1 MRPFATALLVA
12 QTLAISVGQVD
23 ETADDYVLTCLTDVA
38 GLPDPDFCT
47 PLEAVR
53 ADFEGKIETIRNNF
67 DTHVADD
74 AIHSSSTSDDLV
86 VVDSS
91 SSSSSSSHSHSSY
104 RFSFSYDSH
113 SFDLSSDYSFLSSD
127 YSYHFLHDSHSS
139 HSDHHYRPRRKSYAP
154 IRRPRKTVY
163 HEHAHKH
170 TPKQTYHA
178 PAPTPSYKQ
187 FDFKY
192 GFKPTSTS
200 YTSPT
205 PVATTHHATHDQYY
219 SEADLVGYITF
230 LESKV
235 KQINSS
241 VSHGYGY

>member
-1 MRPFATALLVA
+1 MRPFAIALLLG
-12 QTLAISVGQVD
+12 QTLAVSVGVQD
-23 ETADDYVLTCLTDVA
+23 ETLDDYVLDCLTDMA

-67 DTHVADD
+67 NTHVADD

-86 VVDSS
+86 VVDSD
-91 SSSSSSSHSHSSY
+91 SSSSSSSHSHSHSHSSY
-104 RFSFSYDSH
+104 RYSFSYDSH
-113 SFDLSSDYSFLSSD
+113 SFGLSSDYSFLSSD

-154 IRRPRKTVY
+154 IRRPKKTVY
-163 HEHAHKH
+163 HSHGHQH
-170 TPKQTYHA
+170 TVKQ
-178 PAPTPSYKQ
+178 PAPTYKQ
-187 FDFKY
+187 FNYKY
-192 GFKPTSTS
+192 GFKPTTTS
-200 YTSPT
+200 YTHPT
-205 PVATTHHATHDQYY
+205 PAATTHHGQYY

-235 KQINSS
+235 KQITGS
-241 VSHGYGY
+241 VGHGY